1 MQGRPRKRGP
11 EDRLTS
17 VSLDKEARLAV
28 KRLQLH
34 REAQDCPSS
43 FRDIVLEGIA
53 LVLAKEGLEPMRQP
67 EIVPH
72 PAVVEIKG
80 NVRSQRINHAR

>member
-1 MQGRPRKRGP
+1 MQGRPRCRGP
-11 EDRLTS
+11 EDRITS

-34 REAQDCPSS
+34 RESLDRPCT
-43 FRDIVLEGIA
+43 FRDIVREGLA

-67 EIVPH
+67 GGALH
-72 PAVVEIKG
+72 SGVVEIKE
-80 NVRSQRINHAR
+80 RPKRTSS